1 MNNTSPVAIANNNGA
16 RSSLEKQREREREKK
31 KRLRNIDGLHVLSVA
46 EIDRRGGGEPGRR
59 LGVEDEADCKRSMK
73 WRNITLAVLRC
84 MANAVDRKSKPW
96 RTLESF
102 IPPRGRVPTVII
114 SSQRRIERAT
124 FNDRWFQSFIFSR
137 ESRWRSLFENF
148 TLRESNPPSQW

>member
-1 MNNTSPVAIANNNGA
+1 M
-16 RSSLEKQREREREKK
+16 
-31 KRLRNIDGLHVLSVA
+31 LSVA

-84 MANAVDRKSKPW
+84 TANAVDRKSKPW

-102 IPPRGRVPTVII
+102 IPPRTSPDSDNFR
-114 SSQRRIERAT
+114 RRIERAT

-148 TLRESNPPSQW
+148 TLRESDPPSQW